1 MQYQYIITP
10 SPNYYYYD
18 SPRKN
23 PYSYNMFTPYTTFIT
38 TTTKCSKIQ
47 GFFITFF
54 FEKIDFFGAYKTPD
68 KFPQFT
74 YINMMKITG

>member
-1 MQYQYIITP
+1 
-10 SPNYYYYD
+10 
-18 SPRKN
+18 
-23 PYSYNMFTPYTTFIT
+23 MFTPYTTFIT

-74 YINMMKITG
+74 YINNGLSLFQRLFDFTNDSPKRVKSPKYNQLEKKD